1 MLRVSSLIFASVLDP
16 NSTLDLLTFENQI
29 FFMKAN
35 KNAWRLISTTCLLI
49 AICISNSTESIA
61 IAQHLNNGIKD
72 LRDRSTSQPLNNQK
86 LKKSLDLNN
95 LADAVEQVELGW
107 KYQYE
112 TYYQG
117 KLKSQYFNLPEIRQK
132 LAGID
137 RSTKSRSALIYA
149 IPSPDSLH
157 LILVTAD
164 GATIHRTVSDANA
177 KNLSEVANNL
187 RLNIVNPQTTRDE
200 YLPPAQKLD
209 RWLIQPISEE
219 LKARKIDTILFCL
232 GKGLRGLPLAAL
244 HDGQKF
250 LVERYNF
257 SIIPAFNL
265 LDSRSIALTK
275 LQVLAMGAN
284 KFSQNADL
292 PAVPVELATITQPGL
307 WQGKVLLNEAFTL
320 KKLQQ
325 SRLQTPY
332 GIVHLATHADISAK
346 SVGDSYIQFWDRR
359 LQLDRVRD
367 LQLDHPPVQ
376 LLVLSACRTALGAPN
391 AELGFAGL
399 AVQSGAKA
407 VLASLWSVDD
417 VGTLLLMSGFY
428 QRLKTAP
435 IKANVLRRTQ
445 IAMLQGDLTLKNSS
459 IRLVRGSL
467 PAELTPLQERDFSH
481 PYYWAAFTTIGNP
494 W

>member
-1 MLRVSSLIFASVLDP
+1 
-16 NSTLDLLTFENQI
+16 
-29 FFMKAN
+29 MKA
-35 KNAWRLISTTCLLI
+35 KMFIWRLILIVCFCLTI
-49 AICISNSTESIA
+49 NISNSTGSNPLGVTTPQNLNTDVRYLSDRSIA
-61 IAQHLNNGIKD
+61 K
-72 LRDRSTSQPLNNQK
+72 PLDNQK

-117 KLKSQYFNLPEIRQK
+117 QLKSQYFNLPEIKQQ
-132 LAGID
+132 LANID

-149 IPSPDSLH
+149 IPSQDSLH
-157 LILVTAD
+157 LILVTANGD
-164 GATIHRTVSDANA
+164 TIHRTVNEATT
-177 KNLSEVANNL
+177 KNLTEVANTL
-187 RLNIVNPQTTRDE
+187 RLNLVNPQTTRAE

-209 RWLIQPISEE
+209 RWLIQPIAAE

-244 HDGQKF
+244 YDSKQF

-257 SIIPAFNL
+257 AIIPAFNL
-265 LDSRSIALTK
+265 LDSRSTPLTG

-284 KFSQNADL
+284 KFSKNPDL
-292 PAVPVELATITQPGL
+292 PAVPVELATITQPGF

-320 KKLQQ
+320 KQFQQ
-325 SRLQTPY
+325 SRSQTPY
-332 GIVHLATHADISAK
+332 GIVHFATHADISAK
-346 SVGDSYIQFWDRR
+346 SVRDSYIQFWDRR
-359 LQLDRVRD
+359 LQLDRVQD
-367 LQLDHPPVQ
+367 LQLDNPSVQ

-428 QRLKTAP
+428 ERLKTTP
-435 IKANVLRRTQ
+435 IKTNVLRRTQ

-467 PAELTPLQERDFSH
+467 PAELQPSQERDFSH
-481 PYYWAAFTTIGNP
+481 PYYWAAFTMIGNP

>member
-1 MLRVSSLIFASVLDP
+1 
-16 NSTLDLLTFENQI
+16 
-29 FFMKAN
+29 MKA
-35 KNAWRLISTTCLLI
+35 KKTASRLISTTCLLI
-49 AICISNSTESIA
+49 AIYISNSTGSVA
-61 IAQHLNNGIKD
+61 ITQPLNNGTQH
-72 LRDRSTSQPLNNQK
+72 LGDRSTSQPLNNQK
-86 LKKSLDLNN
+86 LKRSLDLNN

-137 RSTKSRSALIYA
+137 RSTKSRSALLYA
-149 IPSPDSLH
+149 IPSQDSLH

-164 GATIHRTVSDANA
+164 GSTIHRTVREANA

-187 RLNIVNPQTTRDE
+187 RLNVVNSQTTRAE

-209 RWLIQPISEE
+209 RWLIQPIAAE

-244 HDGQKF
+244 HDRRQF

-257 SIIPAFNL
+257 AIIPAFNL
-265 LDSRSIALTK
+265 LDSRWRSLSSGESIALTK

-284 KFSQNADL
+284 KFSNNADL
-292 PAVPVELATITQPGL
+292 PAVPVELATITQPGF
-307 WQGKVLLNEAFTL
+307 WQGKVLLNEEFTL

-325 SRLQTPY
+325 SRSQTPY

-346 SVGDSYIQFWDRR
+346 SVQDSYIQFWDRR

-367 LQLDHPPVQ
+367 LQLDNPPVQ

-445 IAMLQGDLTLKNSS
+445 IAMLQGNLTLKNSS
-459 IRLVRGSL
+459 IRLVRGRL
-467 PAELTPLQERDFSH
+467 PAELQSLQERDFSH

>member
-1 MLRVSSLIFASVLDP
+1 
-16 NSTLDLLTFENQI
+16 
-29 FFMKAN
+29 MKA
-35 KNAWRLISTTCLLI
+35 KMFVWRLILIVCLCLTI
-49 AICISNSTESIA
+49 NISNSTGSNLLGVTIPQNLNTDVRYLSDRSIA
-61 IAQHLNNGIKD
+61 
-72 LRDRSTSQPLNNQK
+72 QPLNNQK

-117 KLKSQYFNLPEIRQK
+117 QLKSQYFNLPEIRQK

-137 RSTKSRSALIYA
+137 GSTKSRSALIYA
-149 IPSPDSLH
+149 IPSQDSLH
-157 LILVTAD
+157 LILVTANGD
-164 GATIHRTVSDANA
+164 TIHRTVTEANA
-177 KNLSEVANNL
+177 KNLSEVANTL
-187 RLNIVNPQTTRDE
+187 RLNIVNPQTTRAE
-200 YLPPAQKLD
+200 YLPPSQQLD
-209 RWLIQPISEE
+209 RWLIQPIAAE
-219 LKARKIDTILFCL
+219 LKIRKIDTILFCL

-244 HDGQKF
+244 HDGRQF

-257 SIIPAFNL
+257 AIIPAFNL

-284 KFSQNADL
+284 KFSANTDL
-292 PAVPVELATITQPGL
+292 PAVPVELATITQPGF

-320 KKLQQ
+320 KQFQK
-325 SRLQTPY
+325 SRSQTPY

-346 SVGDSYIQFWDRR
+346 SVRDSYIQFWDRR

-367 LQLDHPPVQ
+367 LQLDNPPVQ

-417 VGTLLLMSGFY
+417 VGTLVLMSGFY
-428 QRLKTAP
+428 ERLKTMP
-435 IKANVLRRTQ
+435 IKTNVLRRTQ
-445 IAMLQGDLTLKNSS
+445 IAMLSGNLTLKNSS
-459 IRLVRGSL
+459 ISQVRGSL
-467 PAELTPLQERDFSH
+467 PAELQPLQERDLSH
-481 PYYWAAFTTIGNP
+481 PYYWAAFTTVGNP

>member
-1 MLRVSSLIFASVLDP
+1 
-16 NSTLDLLTFENQI
+16 
-29 FFMKAN
+29 MKA
-35 KNAWRLISTTCLLI
+35 KNAWIATSISCLWITINNSHAMGYDSLE
-49 AICISNSTESIA
+49 ISIP
-61 IAQHLNNGIKD
+61 QHLNSNVKY
-72 LRDRSTSQPLNNQK
+72 LSDRSISQPLNNQK
-86 LKKSLDLNN
+86 LKRSLDLNN

-117 KLKSQYFNLPEIRQK
+117 KLKSQYFNLPEIKQK

-137 RSTKSRSALIYA
+137 RATKSRSALLYA
-149 IPSPDSLH
+149 IPSQDSLH
-157 LILVTAD
+157 IILVTANGD
-164 GATIHRTVSDANA
+164 TIHRTVSDANA
-177 KNLSEVANNL
+177 KNLPEVANTL
-187 RLNIVNPQTTRDE
+187 RISVVNQQTTRAE

-209 RWLIQPISEE
+209 RWLIQPIAAE
-219 LKARKIDTILFCL
+219 LKTRKIDTILFCL

-244 HDGQKF
+244 HDGRQF

-257 SIIPAFNL
+257 AIIPAFNL
-265 LDSRSIALTK
+265 LDSRSIPLTE
-275 LQVLAMGAN
+275 LRVLAMGAN
-284 KFSQNADL
+284 KFSENTDL
-292 PAVPVELATITQPGL
+292 PAVPVELATITQPGF

-320 KKLQQ
+320 KQFQK
-325 SRLQTPY
+325 SRSQTAY

-346 SVGDSYIQFWDRR
+346 SVQDSYIQFWDRR
-359 LQLDRVRD
+359 LQLDRFRD
-367 LQLDHPPVQ
+367 LQLDNPPVQ
-376 LLVLSACRTALGAPN
+376 LLVLSACRTALGTPN

-399 AVQSGAKA
+399 AVQSGARA

-417 VGTLLLMSGFY
+417 VGTLILMSDFY
-428 QRLKTAP
+428 QRLKTMP

-445 IAMLQGDLTLKNSS
+445 VAMLQGNLTLKNSS

-467 PAELTPLQERDFSH
+467 AAELQPLQERDLSH